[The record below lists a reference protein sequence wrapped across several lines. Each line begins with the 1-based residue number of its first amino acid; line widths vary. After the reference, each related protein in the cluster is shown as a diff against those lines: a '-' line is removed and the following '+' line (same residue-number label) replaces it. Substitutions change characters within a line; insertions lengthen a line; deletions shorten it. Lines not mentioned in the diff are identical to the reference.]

1 MIVSFN
7 IEYRTNWGEDV
18 RVLGSTTE
26 LGNNDHKQAIP
37 LRTTD
42 GTHWG
47 AEVEL
52 SYPEAGIANYIYVI
66 YKENQVVREE
76 WHGIQRC
83 LLLPQTTDAAKKITV
98 HDSWKNLPEEQYF
111 YSSAFTES
119 LLAHRKRGALPKS
132 HKKGLMIKAYA
143 PRISEDYCLAISGNQ
158 TILGNWEADKALP
171 MSDAC
176 FPEWVTEVDASN
188 IPTGI

>member
-47 AEVEL
+47 TEVEL
-52 SYPEAGIANYIYVI
+52 SYPEAGIAN
-66 YKENQVVREE
+66 
-76 WHGIQRC
+76 
-83 LLLPQTTDAAKKITV
+83 
-98 HDSWKNLPEEQYF
+98 
-111 YSSAFTES
+111 
-119 LLAHRKRGALPKS
+119 
-132 HKKGLMIKAYA
+132 
-143 PRISEDYCLAISGNQ
+143 
-158 TILGNWEADKALP
+158 
-171 MSDAC
+171 
-176 FPEWVTEVDASN
+176 
-188 IPTGI
+188 